1 MLHFSRWQTFIIW
14 AVIALS
20 ALVTLPNVL
29 SDSSVASLP
38 SFMPNKRVT
47 LGLDLQGGSHI
58 MLKLERADIV
68 KERLETTVGDVRA
81 KLREANIRYT
91 GLAGVG
97 QSVQVRISD
106 VNQVDAAREALKPLT
121 ALISVGGLTGGSLQE
136 ATIEDG
142 GDGLLKLN
150 ITDEGI
156 NYRISSAVT
165 QSIEVVRRRVDE
177 LGTTEPLIQ
186 RQGADRIIV
195 QVPGLQDPQRLKA
208 LLNQTAK
215 LTFRMV
221 DLSMPVQEAITGR
234 PPAGSE
240 VLYSQDD
247 PPVPYIVEKRALI
260 SGEDLVDAQAS
271 INQQTSEPVV
281 SFRFNSKGALRFAE
295 ATQQNVGKPFAIIL
309 DNQVISAPRINEPI
323 LGGSGQISGNFTVES
338 ANDLAVLLRAGALPA
353 TLTVVEERTVGPSL
367 GADSIHA
374 GMVASVIAAIA
385 VFSFM
390 FFFYGFLGFIANVAL
405 VVNLLLMMAC
415 LTLIGSTLTL
425 PGIAGIVLTMGQAVD
440 SNVLIYERVREEVR
454 NGRSLLQSLDTGFE
468 RAWGTIVDANVTT
481 LIAAVILFFMG
492 SGPVR
497 GFAVTLSIG
506 IITTVFAAYF
516 LSRGMVAFWVR
527 RSRPK
532 HLPKGVRTGM
542 FDGTNIG
549 FMGFRKYTFIIT
561 AILSIGSIAGFATKG
576 MNLGIDFKGGSIIEL
591 KAKEG
596 AADLGDIRERLSE
609 LNLGEIQAQG
619 FGDPSSALVR
629 VQAQEGGENAEQSAV
644 NLIRSEL
651 QDSYE
656 FRRVEVVG
664 PSVSGELT
672 TMATLG
678 VLASLGAI
686 LFYIWIRFEWQFAL
700 GAIIATLHDVILTL
714 GLFVFTGIEFNLTSI
729 AAVLTIVGYSL
740 NDTVVVYDRMREN
753 LRRYKK
759 MPLAVLIDTSINTTL
774 SRTILTSA
782 TTLIALLALYLF
794 GGEVIRSFTFAM
806 LFGVGVGTFS
816 SIYIAAPVLIAFKL
830 RPDAFHSKEEKAE
843 GDENEVVAG

>member
-1 MLHFSRWQTFIIW
+1 MLYFSRWKSIAIW
-14 AVIALS
+14 LTMLASI
-20 ALVTLPNVL
+20 LVVLPNVL
-29 SDSSVASLP
+29 SDDILARYP
-38 SFMPNKRVT
+38 SFLPQKKVT

-68 KERLETTVGDVRA
+68 KERLEQTVGDVRQN
-81 KLREANIRYT
+81 LRQANIRYT

-106 VNQVDAAREALKPLT
+106 VNQVEAAKEALKPLT
-121 ALISVGGLTGGSLQE
+121 ALVSVGGLTGGSLQE
-136 ATIEDG
+136 AVLEEGT
-142 GDGLLKLN
+142 DGLLTIR

-156 NYRISSAVT
+156 NYRITSAAT

-186 RQGADRIIV
+186 RQGQDRIIV

-221 DLSMPVQEAITGR
+221 DMSVPIQEAIDGR
-234 PPAGSE
+234 PPAGTE

-247 PPVPYIVEKRALI
+247 PPVPYVVEKRVLV
-260 SGEDLVDAQAS
+260 SGEDLVDAQAN

-323 LGGSGQISGNFTVES
+323 IGGSGQISGNFTVES

-367 GADSIHA
+367 GADSIDA
-374 GMVASVIAAIA
+374 GMLASVIAAVA
-385 VFSFM
+385 VFAFM
-390 FFFYGFLGFIANVAL
+390 FAFYGFLGMIANVAL
-405 VVNLLLMMAC
+405 VVNLVMIMALLSLVGA
-415 LTLIGSTLTL
+415 TLTL

-454 NGRSLLQSLDTGFE
+454 NGRSFIQALEIGFE
-468 RAWGTIVDANVTT
+468 RAWGTIIDANVTT
-481 LIAAVILFFMG
+481 LIAAVILFYMG
-492 SGPVR
+492 TGPVR

-506 IITTVFAAYF
+506 IVTTVFAAYGI
-516 LSRGMVAFWVR
+516 SRGMVAFWVR
-527 RSRPK
+527 RRRPK
-532 HLPKGVRTGM
+532 QLPKGVRTGI

-549 FMGFRKYTFIIT
+549 FMGFRRYTFIVT
-561 AILSIGSIAGFATKG
+561 AVLSIASVVGFGTIG
-576 MNLGIDFKGGSIIEL
+576 LNLGIDFKGGSIIEL
-591 KAKEG
+591 KARQG
-596 AADLGDIRERLSE
+596 DADLADIRERLSE

-619 FGDPSSALVR
+619 FGDPASALVR

-644 NLIRSEL
+644 NLIRGEL
-651 QDSYE
+651 EEQYE

-672 TMATLG
+672 AMATLG
-678 VLASLGAI
+678 VLASLAAI
-686 LFYIWIRFEWQFAL
+686 LIYIWIRFEWQFAL

-714 GLFVFTGIEFNLTSI
+714 GLFVFTGTEFNLTSI
-729 AAVLTIVGYSL
+729 AAILTIVGYSL

-759 MPLAVLIDTSINTTL
+759 MPLPVLIDTSINTTL
-774 SRTILTSA
+774 SRTILTSV
-782 TTLIALLALYLF
+782 TTLIALLALWLF

-806 LFGVGVGTFS
+806 LFGVIVGTFS

-830 RPDAFHSKEEKAE
+830 RSDAFDRKDDEKAP
-843 GDENEVVAG
+843 EVGEAAV

>member
-1 MLHFSRWQTFIIW
+1 MLYFSRWKTILIW
-14 AVIALS
+14 LVVAVS
-20 ALVTLPNVL
+20 AVVALPNAV
-29 SDSSVASLP
+29 SDTFMSAYP
-38 SFMPNKRVT
+38 SFLPQKRVT

-58 MLKLERADIV
+58 MLKLERADII

-97 QSVQVRISD
+97 QAVQVRISD
-106 VNQVDAAREALKPLT
+106 VNQVEAAREALKPLT
-121 ALISVGGLTGGSLQE
+121 ALISTGTLGGSLQE

-142 GDGLLKLN
+142 QDGLLKLN
-150 ITDEGI
+150 ITDDGI
-156 NYRISSAVT
+156 DYRVSSAVT

-177 LGTTEPLIQ
+177 LGNTEPLIQ
-186 RQGADRIIV
+186 RQGTDRIIV

-221 DLSMPVQEAITGR
+221 DLSVPVQEAVSGR
-234 PPAGSE
+234 PPAGTE

-247 PPVPYIVEKRALI
+247 PPVPYVVEKRALI
-260 SGEDLVDAQAS
+260 SGEDLVDAQAN
-271 INQQTSEPVV
+271 INQQNQEPVV

-353 TLTVVEERTVGPSL
+353 TLTVIEERTVGPSL
-367 GADSIHA
+367 GADSIRA
-374 GMVASVIAAIA
+374 GMIAGVIGAVAVV
-385 VFSFM
+385 VFM
-390 FFFYGFLGFIANVAL
+390 LVFYGFLGVIANIAL
-405 VVNLLLMMAC
+405 AANVIMILAV
-415 LTLIGSTLTL
+415 LTLLGSTLTL
-425 PGIAGIVLTMGQAVD
+425 PGIAGIVLTMGMAVD
-440 SNVLIYERVREEVR
+440 SNVLIYERVREEVK
-454 NGRSLLQSLDTGFE
+454 NGRSFIQALDVGFE
-468 RAWGTIVDANVTT
+468 KALATIVDANLTT
-481 LIAAVILFFMG
+481 LIAAVVLFFMG

-497 GFAVTLSIG
+497 GFAVTLTVG
-506 IITTVFAAYF
+506 IVTTVFTAF
-516 LSRGMVAFWVR
+516 TLTRWLVALWVKR
-527 RSRPK
+527 RRPK
-532 HLPKGVRTGM
+532 HLPKGVRSGIL
-542 FDGTNIG
+542 DGTNIG
-549 FMGFRKYTFIIT
+549 FMGFRRYTFVVT
-561 AILSIGSIAGFATKG
+561 AILSLASVAGFATIG
-576 MNLGIDFKGGSIIEL
+576 LNLGIDFKGGSIIEL

-596 AADLGDIRERLSE
+596 NADLADIRERLSE

-644 NLIRSEL
+644 NLIRGEL
-651 QDSYE
+651 QEQYE

-678 VLASLGAI
+678 VVASLGAI
-686 LFYIWIRFEWQFAL
+686 LIYIWFRFEWQFAL
-700 GAIIATLHDVILTL
+700 GAIIATLHDVLLTL
-714 GLFVFTGIEFNLTSI
+714 GLFVFTGVEFNLTSI
-729 AAVLTIVGYSL
+729 AALLTIVGYSL

-753 LRRYKK
+753 LRRFKK

-774 SRTILTSA
+774 SRTILTSV
-782 TTLIALLALYLF
+782 TTMLALFSLWLF

-830 RPDAFHSKEEKAE
+830 RPEAFEKKDEAE
-843 GDENEVVAG
+843 TPEGGEVAR

>member
-1 MLHFSRWQTFIIW
+1 MLYFSRWKTIAIW
-14 AVIALS
+14 LTMIAS
-20 ALVTLPNVL
+20 LVVVLPNMV
-29 SDSSVASLP
+29 SDDFLARFP
-38 SFMPNKRVT
+38 SFLPHKRVT

-58 MLKLERADIV
+58 MLKLERADII
-68 KERLETTVGDVRA
+68 KERLEQTVGDVRQN
-81 KLREANIRYT
+81 LRQANIRYT

-97 QSVQVRISD
+97 QAVQVRISD
-106 VNQVDAAREALKPLT
+106 VNQVEAAKEALKPLT
-121 ALISVGGLTGGSLQE
+121 ALVSVGGLTGGSIQE
-136 ATIEDG
+136 ATLEEG
-142 GDGLLKLN
+142 QDGLLKIN
-150 ITDEGI
+150 ITDDGI
-156 NYRISSAVT
+156 NYRITSAVT

-186 RQGADRIIV
+186 RQGQDRIIV

-221 DLSMPVQEAITGR
+221 DLSVPVQEAINGR
-234 PPAGSE
+234 PPAGTE

-247 PPVPYIVEKRALI
+247 PPVPYVVEKRVLV

-271 INQQTSEPVV
+271 INQQNSEPVV

-323 LGGSGQISGNFTVES
+323 IGGSGQISGNFTVET

-367 GADSIHA
+367 GADSISA
-374 GMVASVIAAIA
+374 GLVASIISAVA
-385 VFSFM
+385 VFLFM
-390 FFFYGFLGFIANVAL
+390 FFFYGFLGLIANIAL
-405 VVNLLLMMAC
+405 IANLLLIMA
-415 LTLIGSTLTL
+415 LLSMIGATLTL

-454 NGRSLLQSLDTGFE
+454 NGRSFVQALDIGFE
-468 RAWGTIVDANVTT
+468 RAWGTIIDANVTT
-481 LIAAVILFFMG
+481 LIAAVILFYMG
-492 SGPVR
+492 TGPVR

-506 IITTVFAAYF
+506 IITTVFAAYS

-549 FMGFRKYTFIIT
+549 FMGFRRYTFIVT
-561 AILSIGSIAGFATKG
+561 AVLSLASVVGFATIG
-576 MNLGIDFKGGSIIEL
+576 LNLGIDFKGGSIIEL
-591 KAKEG
+591 KAKQG
-596 AADLGDIRERLSE
+596 DADLGDIRERLSE

-619 FGDPSSALVR
+619 FGDPASALVR

-651 QDSYE
+651 EDTYE

-678 VLASLGAI
+678 VLASLAAI
-686 LFYIWIRFEWQFAL
+686 LIYIWVRFEWQFAL

-714 GLFVFTGIEFNLTSI
+714 GLFVFTGAEFNLTSI
-729 AAVLTIVGYSL
+729 AAILTIVGYSL

-753 LRRYKK
+753 LRRFKK
-759 MPLAVLIDTSINTTL
+759 MPLPVLIDTSINTTL

-782 TTLIALLALYLF
+782 TTLIALLGLYLF

-806 LFGVGVGTFS
+806 LFGVAVGTFS
-816 SIYIAAPVLIAFKL
+816 SIYIAAPVLIAFRL
-830 RPDAFHSKEEKAE
+830 RPDVFQKEEDAKTPDVGEAA
-843 GDENEVVAG
+843 V

>member
-1 MLHFSRWQTFIIW
+1 MLYFSRWKTVLIW
-14 AVIALS
+14 LVIAVS
-20 ALVTLPNVL
+20 ALIALPNAVGDSLL
-29 SDSSVASLP
+29 SHVP
-38 SFMPNKRVT
+38 SFLPHKRVT

-97 QSVQVRISD
+97 QAVQVRISD
-106 VNQVDAAREALKPLT
+106 VSQVEAAKEALKPLT
-121 ALISVGGLTGGSLQE
+121 ALVSTGTFAGGNIQE
-136 ATIEDG
+136 ATLEEG
-142 GDGLLKLN
+142 PDGLLKLD
-150 ITDEGI
+150 ITDDGI
-156 NYRISSAVT
+156 DYRVSSAVT

-177 LGTTEPLIQ
+177 LGNTEPLIQ
-186 RQGADRIIV
+186 RQGKDRIIV

-221 DLSMPVQEAITGR
+221 DLSVPVEEAISGR
-234 PPAGSE
+234 PPAGTE
-240 VLYSQDD
+240 VLYSRDD
-247 PPVPYIVEKRALI
+247 PPVPYVVEKRALV
-260 SGEDLVDAQAS
+260 SGEDLVDAQAN
-271 INQQTSEPVV
+271 INQQNSEPVV
-281 SFRFNSKGALRFAE
+281 AFRFDSKGALRFAE
-295 ATQQNVGKPFAIIL
+295 ATQQNVGKPFAIVL

-374 GMVASVIAAIA
+374 GLVAGVIGAIA
-385 VFSFM
+385 VVCFM
-390 FFFYGFLGFIANVAL
+390 MIFYGFLGLIANLAL
-405 VVNLLLMMAC
+405 AANVIMILAV
-415 LTLIGSTLTL
+415 LTTLGSTLTL
-425 PGIAGIVLTMGQAVD
+425 PGIAGIVLTMGMAVD
-440 SNVLIYERVREEVR
+440 SNVLIYERVREEVN
-454 NGRSLLQSLDTGFE
+454 NGRSFIQALDLGFE
-468 RAWGTIVDANVTT
+468 KALATIVDANLTT
-481 LIAAVILFFMG
+481 LIAAVVLFFMG

-497 GFAVTLSIG
+497 GFAVTLSVG
-506 IITTVFAAYF
+506 IVTTVFTAYT
-516 LSRGMVAFWVR
+516 LTRWLVAVWVKKR
-527 RSRPK
+527 RPK
-532 HLPKGVRTGM
+532 HLPKGVRSGIL
-542 FDGTNIG
+542 DGTNIG
-549 FMGFRKYTFIIT
+549 FMGFRRYTFIVT
-561 AILSIGSIAGFATKG
+561 AILSIGSVVGFATIG
-576 MNLGIDFKGGSIIEL
+576 MNLGIDFKGGSIIEM
-591 KAKEG
+591 KAKQG
-596 AADLGDIRERLSE
+596 DADLADIRERLSA

-644 NLIRSEL
+644 SLIRGEL
-651 QDSYE
+651 QDQYE

-678 VLASLGAI
+678 VLASLAAI
-686 LFYIWIRFEWQFAL
+686 LVYIWFRFEWQFAL
-700 GAIIATLHDVILTL
+700 GAIIATLHDVLLTI
-714 GLFVFTGIEFNLTSI
+714 GLFVFTGVEFNLTSI

-753 LRRYKK
+753 LRRFKK
-759 MPLAVLIDTSINTTL
+759 MPLPVLIDTSINTTL

-782 TTLIALLALYLF
+782 TTMIALLSLWLF

-830 RPDAFHSKEEKAE
+830 RPEAFEKRDGVETPETGEA
-843 GDENEVVAG
+843 AR

>member
-1 MLHFSRWQTFIIW
+1 MLHFSRWKTILIW
-14 AVIALS
+14 LVLIASTLIAL
-20 ALVTLPNVL
+20 PNLLSDDVL
-29 SDSSVASLP
+29 SRFP
-38 SFMPNKRVT
+38 SFLPQKRVT

-81 KLREANIRYT
+81 RLREANIRYT
-91 GLAGVG
+91 GLAGAG
-97 QSVQVRISD
+97 QTVQVRISD
-106 VNQVDAAREALKPLT
+106 VAQVEAAREALKPLT
-121 ALISVGGLTGGSLQE
+121 ELISTGGLTGGTLQE
-136 ATIEDG
+136 VTVEDG
-142 GDGLLKLN
+142 TDGLLKIN
-150 ITDEGI
+150 ISDEGI
-156 NYRISSAVT
+156 DYRISSAVT

-186 RQGADRIIV
+186 RQGRDRIIV
-195 QVPGLQDPQRLKA
+195 QVPGLEDPQRLKS

-215 LTFRMV
+215 LSFRMV
-221 DLSMPVQEAITGR
+221 DLSVPVQEAINGR
-234 PPAGSE
+234 PPAGTE

-247 PPVPYIVEKRALI
+247 PPVPYVVEKRALV
-260 SGEDLVDAQAS
+260 SGEDLVDAQAN

-281 SFRFNSKGALRFAE
+281 AFRFNSKGALRFAE
-295 ATQQNVGKPFAIIL
+295 ATQQNVGRPFAIVL

-323 LGGSGQISGNFTVES
+323 LGGSGQISGNFSVES

-367 GADSIHA
+367 GADSINA
-374 GMVASVIAAIA
+374 GIVASIIAAIL

-390 FFFYGFLGFIANVAL
+390 LFFYGFLGMIANVAL
-405 VVNLLLMMAC
+405 VANLVMMMA
-415 LTLIGSTLTL
+415 LLSMIGSTLTL

-454 NGRSLLQSLDTGFE
+454 NGRSLIQALDIGFE

-506 IITTVFAAYF
+506 IITTVFAAYGI
-516 LSRGMVAFWVR
+516 SRGMVAFWVR
-527 RSRPK
+527 QRRPK

-549 FMGFRKYTFIIT
+549 FMGFRRYTFIIT
-561 AILSIGSIAGFATKG
+561 AVLSIACVAGFATIG

-591 KAKEG
+591 KAKSG
-596 AADLGDIRERLSE
+596 DADLGDIRARLSE

-651 QDSYE
+651 QEDYE

-664 PSVSGELT
+664 PAVSGELT
-672 TMATLG
+672 WMATLG

-686 LFYIWIRFEWQFAL
+686 LVYIWLRFEWQFAL
-700 GAIIATLHDVILTL
+700 GAIIATLHDVLMTI
-714 GLFVFTGIEFNLTSI
+714 GLFVFTGAEFNLTSI

-753 LRRYKK
+753 LRRFKK
-759 MPLAVLIDTSINTTL
+759 MPLPVLIDTSINTTL

-782 TTLIALLALYLF
+782 TTLIALLALWLF

-806 LFGVGVGTFS
+806 LFGVAVGTFS

-830 RPDAFHSKEEKAE
+830 RPDAFDRKDEAKAPE
-843 GDENEVVAG
+843 GGEAAV

>member
-1 MLHFSRWQTFIIW
+1 MLYFSRWKSIAIW
-14 AVIALS
+14 LTMLASI
-20 ALVTLPNVL
+20 LVVLPNVL
-29 SDSSVASLP
+29 SDDILARYP
-38 SFMPNKRVT
+38 SFLPQKKVT

-68 KERLETTVGDVRA
+68 KERLEQTVGDVRQN
-81 KLREANIRYT
+81 LRQANIRYT
-91 GLAGVG
+91 GLAGVS

-106 VNQVDAAREALKPLT
+106 VNQVEAAKEALKPLT
-121 ALISVGGLTGGSLQE
+121 ALVSVGGLTGGSLQE
-136 ATIEDG
+136 AVLEEGT
-142 GDGLLKLN
+142 DGLLTIR

-156 NYRISSAVT
+156 NYRITSAAT

-186 RQGADRIIV
+186 RQGQDRIIV

-221 DLSMPVQEAITGR
+221 DMSVPVQEAINGR
-234 PPAGSE
+234 PPAGTE

-247 PPVPYIVEKRALI
+247 PPVPYVVEKRVLV
-260 SGEDLVDAQAS
+260 SGEDLVDAQAN

-323 LGGSGQISGNFTVES
+323 IGGSGQISGNFTVES

-367 GADSIHA
+367 GADSIDA
-374 GMVASVIAAIA
+374 GMLASVIAAVA
-385 VFSFM
+385 VFAFM
-390 FFFYGFLGFIANVAL
+390 FAFYGFLGMIANVAL
-405 VVNLLLMMAC
+405 VVNLVMIMALLSLVGA
-415 LTLIGSTLTL
+415 TLTL

-454 NGRSLLQSLDTGFE
+454 NGRSFIQALEIGFE
-468 RAWGTIVDANVTT
+468 RAWGTIIDANVTT
-481 LIAAVILFFMG
+481 LIAAVILFYMG
-492 SGPVR
+492 TGPVR

-506 IITTVFAAYF
+506 IVTTVFAAYGI
-516 LSRGMVAFWVR
+516 SRGMVAFWVR
-527 RSRPK
+527 RRRPK
-532 HLPKGVRTGM
+532 QLPKGVRTGI

-549 FMGFRKYTFIIT
+549 FMGFRRYTFIVT
-561 AILSIGSIAGFATKG
+561 AVLSIASVVGFGTIG
-576 MNLGIDFKGGSIIEL
+576 LNLGIDFKGGSIIEL
-591 KAKEG
+591 KARQG
-596 AADLGDIRERLSE
+596 DADLGDIRERLSE

-619 FGDPSSALVR
+619 FGDPASALVR

-651 QDSYE
+651 EEQYE

-672 TMATLG
+672 AMATLG
-678 VLASLGAI
+678 VLASLAAI
-686 LFYIWIRFEWQFAL
+686 LIYIWIRFEWQFAL

-714 GLFVFTGIEFNLTSI
+714 GLFVFTGTEFNLTSI
-729 AAVLTIVGYSL
+729 AAILTIVGYSL

-753 LRRYKK
+753 LRRFKK
-759 MPLAVLIDTSINTTL
+759 MPLPVLIDTSINTTL
-774 SRTILTSA
+774 SRTILTSV
-782 TTLIALLALYLF
+782 TTLIALLALWLF

-806 LFGVGVGTFS
+806 LFGVIVGTFS

-830 RPDAFHSKEEKAE
+830 RSDAFDRKDDEKAP
-843 GDENEVVAG
+843 EVGEAAV

>member
-1 MLHFSRWQTFIIW
+1 MLYFSRWKTIAIW
-14 AVIALS
+14 LTIVAS
-20 ALVTLPNVL
+20 FLVVLPNVL
-29 SDSSVASLP
+29 SDDIMARYP
-38 SFMPNKRVT
+38 SFLPQKKVT

-68 KERLETTVGDVRA
+68 KERLEQTVGDVRQN
-81 KLREANIRYT
+81 LRQANIRYT

-106 VNQVDAAREALKPLT
+106 VNQVEAAKEALKPLT

-136 ATIEDG
+136 AVLEEGT
-142 GDGLLKLN
+142 DGLLTIR

-156 NYRISSAVT
+156 NYRITSAAT

-186 RQGADRIIV
+186 RQGQDRIIV

-221 DLSMPVQEAITGR
+221 DMTVPVQEAINGR
-234 PPAGSE
+234 PPAGTE

-247 PPVPYIVEKRALI
+247 PPVPYVVEKRVLV
-260 SGEDLVDAQAS
+260 SGEDLVDAQAN

-323 LGGSGQISGNFTVES
+323 IGGSGQISGNFTVES

-367 GADSIHA
+367 GADSIDA
-374 GMVASVIAAIA
+374 GLLASVIAAVA

-390 FFFYGFLGFIANVAL
+390 LAFYGFLGLIANIAL
-405 VVNLLLMMAC
+405 VVNLIMIMALLSLVGA
-415 LTLIGSTLTL
+415 TLTL

-454 NGRSLLQSLDTGFE
+454 NGRSFIQSLEIGFE
-468 RAWGTIVDANVTT
+468 RAWGTIIDANVTT
-481 LIAAVILFFMG
+481 LIAAVILFYMG
-492 SGPVR
+492 TGPVR

-506 IITTVFAAYF
+506 IVTTVFAAYS

-527 RSRPK
+527 RKRPK
-532 HLPKGVRTGM
+532 HLPKGVRTGI

-549 FMGFRKYTFIIT
+549 FMGFRRYTFIVT
-561 AILSIGSIAGFATKG
+561 AVLSIASVVGFGTIG
-576 MNLGIDFKGGSIIEL
+576 LNLGIDFKGGSIIEL
-591 KAKEG
+591 KAKQG
-596 AADLGDIRERLSE
+596 NADLADIRERLSE

-651 QDSYE
+651 EEQYE

-672 TMATLG
+672 AMATLG

-686 LFYIWIRFEWQFAL
+686 LIYIWIRFEWQFAL

-714 GLFVFTGIEFNLTSI
+714 GLFVFTGTEFNLTSI
-729 AAVLTIVGYSL
+729 AAILTIVGYSL

-753 LRRYKK
+753 LRRFKK
-759 MPLAVLIDTSINTTL
+759 MPLPVLIDTSINTTL
-774 SRTILTSA
+774 SRTILTSV
-782 TTLIALLALYLF
+782 TTLIALLALWLF

-806 LFGVGVGTFS
+806 LFGVAVGTFS

-830 RPDAFHSKEEKAE
+830 RPDAFDRKD
-843 GDENEVVAG
+843 DENASEVGEAAV